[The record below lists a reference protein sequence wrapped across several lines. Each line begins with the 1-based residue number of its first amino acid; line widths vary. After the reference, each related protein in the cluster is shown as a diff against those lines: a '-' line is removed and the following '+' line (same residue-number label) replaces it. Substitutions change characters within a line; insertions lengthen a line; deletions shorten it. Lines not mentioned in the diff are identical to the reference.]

1 MSQRSAVCWS
11 IEHGAVDV
19 AIECRT
25 KLTIIIPVYN
35 ERATIVQVI
44 ERLKQSGCG
53 AYEWIFVDDG
63 STDGSTQLLRDHVP
77 THQTLI
83 VLPSNQGKSAAVRTG
98 IEHATGEWIIV
109 QDADMEYNPIEIP
122 RLLDAAES
130 STTYP
135 IAVYGRRPSY
145 WHDPSRWVFAMG
157 VLGIDLAILIVYRR
171 WVRDHAT
178 CYKLVPRRLLQSFD
192 LQSTGFEGC
201 VEITSKL
208 MLSQTRIM
216 QIPIGY
222 VPRKMSEGKKLTLGY
237 GWTALHSVWR
247 FRK

>member
-1 MSQRSAVCWS
+1 MASD
-11 IEHGAVDV
+11 G
-19 AIECRT
+19 RT

-44 ERLKQSGCG
+44 ERLKQSGCE

-63 STDGSTQLLRDHVP
+63 STDGSTQLLREHVP
-77 THQTLI
+77 THQKLI
-83 VLPSNQGKSAAVRTG
+83 VQSSNQGKSAAVRTG
-98 IEHATGEWIIV
+98 IEQAIGEWIIV
-109 QDADMEYNPIEIP
+109 QDADLEYNPIEIP
-122 RLLDAAES
+122 RLLEAADS
-130 STTYP
+130 SASQP

-145 WHDPSRWVFAMG
+145 WHDPSRWIFALG
-157 VLGIDLAILIVYRR
+157 VLGIDVALLIVYRR

-201 VEITSKL
+201 VEITAKL
-208 MLSQTRIM
+208 MRGGTRII
-216 QIPIGY
+216 QIPIEY
-222 VPRKMSEGKKLTLGY
+222 VPRKMSEGKKLTIGY
-237 GWTALHSVWR
+237 GWTALRSVWR